1 VTKPLSIYI
10 HYPFCKS
17 KCPYCDF
24 NSHVRESVDY
34 ENFLK
39 AYEREL
45 EFFASKLST
54 RKVNT
59 IFFGGGT
66 PSLMPIFLVEGILKK
81 ISELFEVD
89 QDCEIS
95 LEANPTSSE
104 SSKFKALRDIG
115 INRLS
120 MGIQALNDEDL
131 KFLGR
136 EHSAKEAMETIEIAA
151 KIFDNF
157 SFDLIY
163 ARPKQSLEAWK
174 DELERAISIGTKHL
188 SLYQL
193 TIEKGTKFFSQF
205 ARKEFVMPDENLS
218 AEFYEMTNQ
227 ITSDA
232 GFALYE
238 ISNYAKKNYECKHNM
253 VYWQGGD
260 YLGIGAGAHSRIYLD
275 GEVKRSA
282 ITMLH
287 EPMAWLKKA
296 QEEGAA
302 IQKIEKISAKELIEE
317 LTLMGLRLPAGIDD
331 KIFQTHFKK
340 NISEIFD
347 LKKLQS
353 LANQGLINITDES
366 INIPESKRLITN
378 SIIEKVCQSIYDKK
392 FY

>member
-1 VTKPLSIYI
+1 MSKALSIYI

-24 NSHVRESVDY
+24 NSHVREGVEY
-34 ENFLK
+34 EKFLR

-45 EFFASKLST
+45 EFFAAKIGQ
-54 RKVNT
+54 RKVVT

-81 ISELFEVD
+81 IAQLWKIDEN
-89 QDCEIS
+89 CEIS

-104 SSKFKALRDIG
+104 SSKFKDLRAIG

-120 MGIQALNDEDL
+120 IGIQALNDEDL

-136 EHSAKEAMETIEIAA
+136 EHSAKEAIGTIEIAA

-163 ARPKQSLEAWK
+163 SRPKQSLEAWK
-174 DELERAISIGTKHL
+174 VELSTAIDFGTKHL

-193 TIEKGTKFFSQF
+193 TIEKGTKFYSQF
-205 ARKEFVMPDENLS
+205 ARKEFEMPDENLS
-218 AEFYEMTNQ
+218 ADFYEMTNQ

-232 GFALYE
+232 GLELYE
-238 ISNYAKKNYECKHNM
+238 ISNYAKKNYECQHNL

-260 YLGIGAGAHSRIYLD
+260 YLGIGAGAHSRIYL
-275 GEVKRSA
+275 ENETERSA

-287 EPMAWLKKA
+287 EPLAWLKKV
-296 QEEGAA
+296 EEFGAG
-302 IQKIEKISAKELIEE
+302 IQKQEKISAEELCEELI
-317 LTLMGLRLPAGIDD
+317 LMGLRLRDGISDE
-331 KIFQTHFKK
+331 IFQAHF
-340 NISEIFD
+340 N
-347 LKKLQS
+347 KKLQEI
-353 LANQGLINITDES
+353 INFEKIRVLEKTGFIILSEERIKIADKS
-366 INIPESKRLITN
+366 RLLSN
-378 SIIEKVCQSIYDKK
+378 SIIAKICEAK
-392 FY
+392 F